1 MPALPFFP
9 LLRRIAF
16 LVVAV
21 SFAASSHA
29 AAPAGA
35 ALWRPPE
42 YTIYRAGTPIKVDGK
57 IDEAAWFAAPH
68 FSDFTFTWW
77 KEGKKEQ
84 TRAKMLWDDENLYVA
99 VVCQDAHITARHTE
113 RDGKIPEDDCVE
125 VMIAPNA
132 DTPNIYFNVEFNL
145 LGGILDNFRPNGP
158 DKPRAPKWD
167 AEGVQIAGSYVG
179 TLNDDSDT
187 DQYWI
192 VELAIPL
199 KNFSKVAKEIPPR
212 PGTVMNL
219 NLNRHGG
226 KTNFQYSQ
234 WSRVDTD
241 VPAFHTPHRFGKVI
255 FSAKSS
261 PFEAG
266 ESPR

>member
-1 MPALPFFP
+1 MIVSESFEGSEERRVLIGMVTDPVVLG
-9 LLRRIAF
+9 RIA
-16 LVVAV
+16 
-21 SFAASSHA
+21 
-29 AAPAGA
+29 G
-35 ALWRPPE
+35 
-42 YTIYRAGTPIKVDGK
+42 
-57 IDEAAWFAAPH
+57 
-68 FSDFTFTWW
+68 
-77 KEGKKEQ
+77 
-84 TRAKMLWDDENLYVA
+84 
-99 VVCQDAHITARHTE
+99 
-113 RDGKIPEDDCVE
+113 
-125 VMIAPNA
+125 
-132 DTPNIYFNVEFNL
+132 
-145 LGGILDNFRPNGP
+145 
-158 DKPRAPKWD
+158 KWD
-167 AEGVQIAGSYVG
+167 AEGVQIAGSCVG

-234 WSRVDTD
+234 WSRADTD

-266 ESPR
+266 ESAR